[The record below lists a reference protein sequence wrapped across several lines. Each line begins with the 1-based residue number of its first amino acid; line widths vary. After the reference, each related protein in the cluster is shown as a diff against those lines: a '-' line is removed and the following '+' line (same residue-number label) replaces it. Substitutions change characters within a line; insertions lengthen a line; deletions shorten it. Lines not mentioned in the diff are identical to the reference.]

1 MLGHSPGA
9 GTLVV
14 DVSQVLQA
22 RRGLDVLRTADAV
35 HRVHLRRT
43 GRQEEITEAKE
54 RSFGG

>member
-22 RRGLDVLRTADAV
+22 RRRLDVLRTADAV

-43 GRQEEITEAKE
+43 GRQ
-54 RSFGG
+54 